1 MEFNVPHDSNL
12 RIIKTVNDIDEL
24 NRMIALGHKVEVH
37 EVKQIDELFHQFL
50 ILKNRKSGHLIEA
63 KGRHFY
69 TREGLV
75 EYSYEDWETVC
86 ESKEYIRPRSLEYGY
101 RGYVLPLDVKIDEML
116 FVEDLI
122 QDIYVDSFWDTPIY
136 AADGVATWDGER
148 LIFHETLW
156 DEGQCQ
162 YVG

>member
-12 RIIKTVNDIDEL
+12 RIIKTVDGIDEL
-24 NRMIALGHKVEVH
+24 NRAIALGHQVEIH
-37 EVKQIDELFHQFL
+37 EVKPIKDLFYRSL
-50 ILKNRKSGHLIEA
+50 ILKNRESGHLIQV
-63 KGRHFY
+63 KDRHFY
-69 TREGLV
+69 ARNGLV
-75 EYSYEDWETVC
+75 EYSHEEWETVC
-86 ESKEYIRPRSLEYGY
+86 ESKEYIRARTCEYGY
-101 RGYVLPLDVKIDEML
+101 RGYVLPLDVQIDEKL

-122 QDIYVDSFWDTPIY
+122 QDIYVGSFWDTPIY

-148 LIFHETLW
+148 LIFDEELW